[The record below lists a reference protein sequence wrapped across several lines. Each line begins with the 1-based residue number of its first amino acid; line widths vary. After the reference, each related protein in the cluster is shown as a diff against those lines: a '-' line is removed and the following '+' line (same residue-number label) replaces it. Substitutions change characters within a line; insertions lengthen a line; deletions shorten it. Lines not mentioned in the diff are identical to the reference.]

1 MNPPGLLIGAARSS
15 SGKTT
20 LTLGLMRALTR
31 RGLRVAPVKCGP
43 DYIDPA
49 FHAAATGRA
58 GVNLDSWAMDAD
70 LIARLAGGATAGAD
84 IAIAEG
90 AMGLFDGAPGGA
102 AGVGASADIAAMLRW
117 PVVLVHD
124 VSGQGQT
131 AAAVVSGLAS
141 YDARVKISGVV
152 LNRVASE
159 RHRRLAGGAIEALG
173 LPVLGALPR
182 DEKMALPERHLGLV
196 QAGETP
202 ELEARLDA
210 LADFIEA
217 HVDVEAIVA
226 AAAAHTSPLRGEVVG
241 RSPTGGGE
249 FSPHPAL
256 LRNATLPQPKSAV
269 ADFGHSKSANREHPV
284 CGGMVEIAPPAQ
296 RIAIA
301 RDDAFS
307 FFYPH
312 LAQTWR
318 DAGVELCFF
327 SPLADEA
334 PPDDCDLCWLPGGYP
349 ELHAGRLSAARVF
362 MDGLR
367 RFAERRW
374 VHGECGGYMVLGCA
388 LTDAAGEAHK
398 MAGLLELETSFAKRK
413 LHLGYR
419 HAELAA
425 DHPLG
430 AAGIL
435 LRGHEFHY
443 ATILREEGAPFALAR
458 DAYSN
463 DQVPAGLARNGVS
476 GSFFH
481 LMA

>member
-1 MNPPGLLIGAARSS
+1 VSAPGLLIGAARSS

-49 FHAAATGRA
+49 FHAAATGRD
-58 GVNLDSWAMDAD
+58 GVNLDSWAMDEA
-70 LIARLAGGATAGAD
+70 LIASLAAQFSSNAD
-84 IAIAEG
+84 IVIGEG

-102 AGVGASADIAAMLRW
+102 AGVGASADVAAMLGW
-117 PVVLVHD
+117 PVILVHD
-124 VSGQGQT
+124 VSGQAQT
-131 AAAVVSGLAS
+131 AAAIVRGLAS
-141 YDARVKISGVV
+141 YDARVRIAGVV
-152 LNRVASE
+152 LNRVGSE
-159 RHRRLAGGAIEALG
+159 RHRRLAGGAIEALEIP
-173 LPVLGALPR
+173 LLGALPR
-182 DEKMALPERHLGLV
+182 DETISLPERHLGLV

-202 ELEARLDA
+202 GLDDRLDA

-217 HVDVEAIVA
+217 HVDMEAVIGSARSAPSLSLPRLTAGEGTLTPVSHDTDEA
-226 AAAAHTSPLRGEVVG
+226 RRLAPSPAKRGRAGVG
-241 RSPTGGGE
+241 AE
-249 FSPHPAL
+249 
-256 LRNATLPQPKSAV
+256 
-269 ADFGHSKSANREHPV
+269 
-284 CGGMVEIAPPAQ
+284 PPAQ

-312 LAQTWR
+312 LAQRWR
-318 DAGVELCFF
+318 DAGAELCFF

-362 MDGLR
+362 IDGLR

-374 VHGECGGYMVLGCA
+374 VHGECGGYMVLGRS
-388 LTDAAGEAHK
+388 LIDAAGAAHE
-398 MAGLLELETSFAKRK
+398 MAGLLELETSFARRK

-419 HAELAA
+419 RARLAG

-430 AAGIL
+430 LAGLL

-443 ATILREEGAPFALAR
+443 ASVQREEGAPFALAH
-458 DAYSN
+458 DAYS
-463 DQVPAGLARNGVS
+463 DDPRPAGLARKGVS

-481 LMA
+481 LIA